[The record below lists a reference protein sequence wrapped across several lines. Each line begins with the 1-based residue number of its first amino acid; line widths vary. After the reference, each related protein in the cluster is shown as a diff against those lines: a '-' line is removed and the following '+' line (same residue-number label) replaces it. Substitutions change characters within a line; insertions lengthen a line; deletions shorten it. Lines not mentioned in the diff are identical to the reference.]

1 MPATPDMF
9 FFYIQGKKLVYSA
22 AYQKYAVRGNL
33 EHMPREQTVKT
44 EIASFYNP
52 L

>member
-1 MPATPDMF
+1 M
-9 FFYIQGKKLVYSA
+9 VYSA
-22 AYQKYAVRGNL
+22 AYQKYAVIGNL